1 MLASRKQDWVIEEE
15 QQQQQIAPSSDK
27 GLKHKNAK
35 LRLKCF
41 MMVTMI
47 AIAAMFVTI
56 RSEAIIRAG
65 YELVQTKAQILKY
78 EKENEMLRLDIAK
91 LKSPQRI
98 QQIATAQFGMVV
110 PQNVYC
116 ASISSSDE
124 TNNSS
129 STNNVAAT
137 TIMEILKSGTAE
149 ASKGR

>member
-1 MLASRKQDWVIEEE
+1 MLASRKQEWVIEEE
-15 QQQQQIAPSSDK
+15 QQTALSSNA
-27 GLKHKNAK
+27 GLTRKNAK

-41 MMVTMI
+41 LVVTMI

-65 YELVQTKAQILKY
+65 YDLVQTKAQVLKY

-98 QQIATAQFGMVV
+98 QQIATTQFGMVV

-116 ASISSSDE
+116 ASNSHSDE
-124 TNNSS
+124 TGNSTPS
-129 STNNVAAT
+129 KNVAT
-137 TIMEILKSGTAE
+137 TIMNILKSGTAE